1 MANIKKNFFYSSIL
15 TTANYLFPMLTYPY
29 VARVLGVDKIGL
41 CNFADSIIN
50 YFLLFSMMGI
60 SSVGIREIAKAKGN
74 QQKLNQAYS
83 SLFVLNTISTVVAV
97 VLLLV
102 AIFYVPQLY
111 AKKELMFVGAVKLL
125 VGYLQIEWL
134 FKGLEDFKYITVRT
148 VVIKVFYVLAVFLFV
163 KDKDDYIFSFAL
175 YTLMVAVNAVV
186 NVFYARRFVH
196 FTFKNIKIKP
206 FVKSFLI
213 LGLYAFLTSMYNSF
227 NVAFLGFTS
236 DETQVGYYTTATKLY
251 SILLSLFTAFTGVM
265 LPRMSSLL
273 AEGKKEEFK
282 ILLHRSV
289 NILMMFC
296 TPLVYFSVLFAP
308 QIIAMLSGKGYE
320 GAIIPMRI
328 VLPLMMII
336 GYEQILVIQTLMPL
350 KKDKII
356 LVNSIIGAL
365 CGLFL
370 NFMIVPAMEGIGS
383 SIVWFISECAVL
395 ISAQVFVTKY
405 TGIKFPARQI
415 LNNIVYYIPML
426 LLLFPI
432 YLYIEN
438 IFLSIVF
445 GGIMMLLYAYV
456 LNIYILHNE
465 EAMKFYKI
473 LKDKLHS

>member
-1 MANIKKNFFYSSIL
+1 
-15 TTANYLFPMLTYPY
+15 
-29 VARVLGVDKIGL
+29 
-41 CNFADSIIN
+41 
-50 YFLLFSMMGI
+50 
-60 SSVGIREIAKAKGN
+60 
-74 QQKLNQAYS
+74 
-83 SLFVLNTISTVVAV
+83 
-97 VLLLV
+97 
-102 AIFYVPQLY
+102 
-111 AKKELMFVGAVKLL
+111 
-125 VGYLQIEWL
+125 
-134 FKGLEDFKYITVRT
+134 
-148 VVIKVFYVLAVFLFV
+148 
-163 KDKDDYIFSFAL
+163 
-175 YTLMVAVNAVV
+175 
-186 NVFYARRFVH
+186 
-196 FTFKNIKIKP
+196 
-206 FVKSFLI
+206 
-213 LGLYAFLTSMYNSF
+213 MYNSF

-328 VLPLMMII
+328 VMPLMMII